1 MNQIEVE
8 NSSQFKEPVKELLEN
23 IENYYKKY
31 GKLDLPIRVAV
42 GGQKYL
48 LKDNYAQYV
57 VASNLK
63 LQKVNAICIKK
74 TDEIQRNQEK
84 NLSEQKEEMLSG
96 ALNEEERVEQQSSD
110 LLLHISCIYKEKKNK
125 CYNINCV
132 ENVGKRCVQEG
143 KCAFYIAATEKLSEL
158 QIPAHLTTHSAKN

>member
-110 LLLHISCIYKEKKNK
+110 LLLHISCIYKEKKK
-125 CYNINCV
+125 
-132 ENVGKRCVQEG
+132 
-143 KCAFYIAATEKLSEL
+143 
-158 QIPAHLTTHSAKN
+158 

>member
-74 TDEIQRNQEK
+74 RMRFKGTRK
-84 NLSEQKEEMLSG
+84 
-96 ALNEEERVEQQSSD
+96 R
-110 LLLHISCIYKEKKNK
+110 IYPSRK
-125 CYNINCV
+125 
-132 ENVGKRCVQEG
+132 KRCCLV
-143 KCAFYIAATEKLSEL
+143 L
-158 QIPAHLTTHSAKN
+158 